1 MFSGQNG
8 KCWSPFTGLGYT
20 FEVDGGR
27 FAVGKEEAEAE
38 GHTEMDST
46 PVVVFKSC
54 CWRGHEEPV
63 ALET

>member
-8 KCWSPFTGLGYT
+8 KCWYPFTGLGYT

-38 GHTEMDST
+38 GHTETDST
-46 PVVVFKSC
+46 PVVSSNLAVGEDM
-54 CWRGHEEPV
+54 RN
-63 ALET
+63 L